1 MENTTVVASA
11 HNKDINVT
19 KHLEEAVELS
29 RRWED
34 QGEGLNNDE
43 LSRLQELI
51 IESLAEVAMAVHLR
65 QN

>member
-11 HNKDINVT
+11 HNKEINVT

-29 RRWED
+29 RKWED

>member
-29 RRWED
+29 RKWED

-43 LSRLQELI
+43 LSRLQDLI

>member
-29 RRWED
+29 RKWED

-43 LSRLQELI
+43 LFRLQELI

>member
-29 RRWED
+29 RKWED